1 LLRRNPKKP
10 VMTAPQLAKPI
21 APKDYP
27 YAESYELEDFHY
39 QVAWRSHSAV
49 PGHHFSTQSGGGYE
63 FHGHASLIANP
74 DARHLDVH
82 ASLHDPFGQFVV
94 KTFRQRSSIPVYVLA
109 DLSGSM
115 GFHNNHSKI
124 RILAHFAA
132 TTAYSAYR
140 TGDPFGFIGCADEVD
155 WDLFLALRW
164 QKGVMGEIFDRLA
177 SFEPQGTSVEG
188 LFEAASLIGKRRALI
203 FLISDFHFPLNKL
216 KAIMEC
222 LTRHDVVP
230 VVLWSS
236 MEFELPNWGI
246 YRLCDPETGEERCL
260 FMRPRLREKMRDLF
274 LQRHDSLTQ
283 ACLSYGRRPF
293 FVIDRFVPEAMSR
306 YFF

>member
-1 LLRRNPKKP
+1 
-10 VMTAPQLAKPI
+10 MTPSESAISI
-21 APKDYP
+21 APKAYS

-39 QVAWRSHSAV
+39 QVAWRSHSSV

-63 FHGHASLIANP
+63 FHGHAPLISNP

-109 DLSGSM
+109 DLSESM
-115 GFHNNHSKI
+115 GFRGNYHKTK
-124 RILAHFAA
+124 ILAHFAA
-132 TTAYSAYR
+132 TTAYSTYR
-140 TGDPFGFIGCADEVD
+140 TGDPFGFIGCADEIN
-155 WDLFLALRW
+155 WDLFLPLRW
-164 QKGVMGEIFDRLA
+164 QKGIMGGIFDRLA
-177 SFEPQGTSVEG
+177 DFQPQGKSVEG
-188 LFEAASLIGKRRALI
+188 LFKAADLIGKRRSLI
-203 FLISDFHFPLNKL
+203 FLISDFHFPLNKI

-236 MEFELPNWGI
+236 LEIELPNWGI
-246 YRLCDPETGEERCL
+246 YRLWDPETGEERCI

-274 LQRHDSLTQ
+274 LQRQHSLTQ
-283 ACLSYGRRPF
+283 LCLCYGRKPF
-293 FVIDRFVPEAMSR
+293 FVIDRFIPEAMSQ